1 MRTDYNAKIR
11 YSSKELSAKERI
23 MLKDTANATKLD
35 TLLEDGPVEVSIDY
49 YAIVDIH
56 NENAK
61 SDKDYSQIVIVD
73 KAGTKFTSGSNS
85 LIEAISDMSDELYD
99 EGIEEFTISI
109 FRKPS
114 KNYTGKYFITCSLV

>member
-23 MLKDTANATKLD
+23 ILKDTGNATKLD
-35 TLLEDGPVEVSIDY
+35 TLLEDGPIEISVDY

-56 NENAK
+56 NEKAK
-61 SDKDYSQIVIVD
+61 QDKDYSQIVIVD

>member
-73 KAGTKFTSGSNS
+73 KAGNKFTSGSNS

>member
-1 MRTDYNAKIR
+1 MRTDYNTKIR

-23 MLKDTANATKLD
+23 ILKDTGNAAKLD
-35 TLLEDGPVEVSIDY
+35 ALLEDGPIEIPVDY

-56 NENAK
+56 NEKAK
-61 SDKDYSQIVIVD
+61 QDKDYSQIVIVD
-73 KAGTKFTSGSNS
+73 NAGNKFTSGSNS
-85 LIEAISDMSDELYD
+85 LIEAISDMADELAD

>member
-23 MLKDTANATKLD
+23 MLKDTGNATKLD
-35 TLLEDGPVEVSIDY
+35 TLLEDGAIEISVDY

-56 NENAK
+56 NEKAK
-61 SDKDYSQIVIVD
+61 QDKDYSQIVIVD
-73 KAGTKFTSGSNS
+73 KAGNKFTSGSNS
-85 LIEAISDMSDELYD
+85 LIEAISDMADELAG
-99 EGIEEFTISI
+99 EGIEEFTVSI

>member
-23 MLKDTANATKLD
+23 MLKDTGNATKLD
-35 TLLEDGPVEVSIDY
+35 TLLEDGAIEISVDY

-56 NENAK
+56 NEKAK
-61 SDKDYSQIVIVD
+61 QDKDYSQIVIVD
-73 KAGTKFTSGSNS
+73 KAGNKFTSGSNS
-85 LIEAISDMSDELYD
+85 LIEAISDMADELAD

>member
-23 MLKDTANATKLD
+23 ILKDTGNATKLD

-56 NENAK
+56 NEKAK

-73 KAGTKFTSGSNS
+73 KAGNKFTSGSNS

-99 EGIEEFTISI
+99 EGIEEFSVSI

-114 KNYTGKYFITCSLV
+114 KNYSGKYFITCSLV

>member
-1 MRTDYNAKIR
+1 MRTDYNTKIR

-23 MLKDTANATKLD
+23 ILKDTANATKID
-35 TLLEDGPVEVSIDY
+35 TLLEDGDIEISVDH

-56 NENAK
+56 NEKAK
-61 SDKDYSQIVIVD
+61 QDKDYAQIVIVD
-73 KAGTKFTSGSNS
+73 KAGNKFTSGSNS
-85 LIEAISDMSDELYD
+85 LIEAITDIADELAD
-99 EGIEEFTISI
+99 EGIEQFDINI

>member
-23 MLKDTANATKLD
+23 MLKDTGNATKLD
-35 TLLEDGPVEVSIDY
+35 TLLEDGPIEVSVDY

-56 NENAK
+56 NEKAK
-61 SDKDYSQIVIVD
+61 QDKDYSQIVIVD
-73 KAGTKFTSGSNS
+73 KAGNKFTSGSNS
-85 LIEAISDMSDELYD
+85 LIEAISDMADELAD
-99 EGIEEFTISI
+99 EGIGEFTVSI

>member
-1 MRTDYNAKIR
+1 MRTDYSAKIR

-23 MLKDTANATKLD
+23 MLKDTGNATKLD
-35 TLLEDGPVEVSIDY
+35 TLLEDGAIEISVDY

-56 NENAK
+56 NEKAK
-61 SDKDYSQIVIVD
+61 QDKDYSQIVIVD
-73 KAGTKFTSGSNS
+73 KAGNKFTSGSNS
-85 LIEAISDMSDELYD
+85 LIEAISDMADELAD
-99 EGIEEFTISI
+99 EGIEEFAISI